1 VPQEVPQK
9 NVVDSSGWIEYFSDG
24 PNAKF
29 FEAAILDAGSLVVP
43 SISIYEVFKRLLRE
57 PNGEEA
63 ALHVVAAMQRGRV
76 ANLDAELALDAAKTS
91 FETKLPMADSV
102 ILATARACQ
111 ATLWTQDADFE
122 GMAGVSY
129 VQKH

>member
-1 VPQEVPQK
+1 
-9 NVVDSSGWIEYFSDG
+9 
-24 PNAKF
+24 
-29 FEAAILDAGSLVVP
+29 
-43 SISIYEVFKRLLRE
+43 
-57 PNGEEA
+57 
-63 ALHVVAAMQRGRV
+63 MQRGHV